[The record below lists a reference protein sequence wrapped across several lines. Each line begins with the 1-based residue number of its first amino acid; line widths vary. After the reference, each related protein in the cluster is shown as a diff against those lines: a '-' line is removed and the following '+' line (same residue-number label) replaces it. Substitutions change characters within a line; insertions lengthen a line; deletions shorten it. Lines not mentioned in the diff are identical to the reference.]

1 MEPTFFIWVLIACTQ
16 ITLFALY
23 LIKMNK
29 WGKEEIISESI
40 DIFPVVNYNG
50 KTYWLE
56 DSSLYRESIEI
67 VTMNKEKAERV
78 DQLNSS
84 DLNPSEIIYII
95 DLLKDGK

>member
-16 ITLFALY
+16 ITLFIFY
-23 LIKMNK
+23 LVKMNK
-29 WGKEEIISESI
+29 WGKEEIISESV
-40 DIFPVVNYNG
+40 DIFPIVNYNG

-56 DSSLYRESIEI
+56 DSSLYRENIEV
-67 VTMNKEKAERV
+67 VTMNKDKAEKI